1 MAEEPS
7 VNHIPA
13 PIDSR
18 EIRRALAESAV
29 DIKYLT
35 QKAYEE
41 EIMKSLAD
49 QGLVT
54 SLDQNEERL
63 KVTTEE
69 TIDRF

>member
-1 MAEEPS
+1 MAEDPS

-18 EIRRALAESAV
+18 EVRRALAESAV

-41 EIMKSLAD
+41 ELMKSLAD
-49 QGLVT
+49 
-54 SLDQNEERL
+54 
-63 KVTTEE
+63 
-69 TIDRF
+69 